1 MALEFTTVIGLEI
14 HIQLNT
20 KTKIFCNCSTDY
32 IGAVPNTNVCP
43 LCTGQPGTL
52 PVMNRQVVE
61 YGILGGLA
69 LHCGINKVTRFDRK
83 NYFYPDLPK
92 AYQISEFYMPLAEK
106 GYLMVTGDD
115 GQPHRIGI
123 TRLHLEEDAGKLVHG
138 AADGRIVGSVQSFVD
153 YNRSGVPLA
162 EVVSD
167 PDITSPR
174 EAREYVAAMRQLVR
188 YLGISDGDMEKG
200 SMRVDA
206 NISQK
211 VSDGRWGNRVEVKN
225 MNSLKALE
233 RALEYETLRQRDLL
247 TRGEHIVQETRNW
260 DDADGITTPS
270 RSKEESNDY
279 RYFPEPDLPPMLLTD
294 EHIEAIRRSMP
305 ELPDAK
311 RQRFLDEYG
320 LPLEDVLVLT
330 ETRDVADYYERTVK
344 AGGEPSRASNW
355 VRTDLLRVLREQ
367 NKDICDAPVSA
378 EVLAELIKLIADK
391 KISTTAAKD
400 VFDKLAQGGMS
411 LDQAITACG
420 VHIGAVDGDKLHSVI
435 KSVIEANAD
444 VVEIIRSGQ
453 DKNDKKMKYL
463 TGLVMKESRGQAKPA
478 DVSKALSDFFQ
489 KGSV

>member
-20 KTKIFCNCSTDY
+20 KTKIFCGCSTDY
-32 IGAVPNTNVCP
+32 IGAVPNTHICP
-43 LCTGQPGTL
+43 VCTGQPGAL
-52 PVMNRQVVE
+52 PVLNSKVVE
-61 YGILGGLA
+61 YGVRGGMA
-69 LHCGINKVTRFDRK
+69 LHCKINRLTRFDRK
-83 NYFYPDLPK
+83 NYFYADLPK
-92 AYQISEFYMPLAEK
+92 AYQISEYYVPIAEK
-106 GYLMVTGDD
+106 GWLTLPGDD
-115 GQPHRIGI
+115 GMPHKIGI

-153 YNRSGVPLA
+153 YNRGGVPLA
-162 EVVSD
+162 EVVSE

-174 EAREYVAAMRQLVR
+174 EAREYVSAMRQLVR

-247 TRGEHIVQETRNW
+247 ARGETVAQETRNW

-279 RYFPEPDLPPMLLTD
+279 RYFPEPDLPPLLLSD
-294 EHIEAIRRSMP
+294 EYIEHIRDTMP

-311 RQRFLDEYG
+311 RKRFLAEYQI
-320 LPLEDVLVLT
+320 PLEDVIVLT
-330 ETRDVADYYERTVK
+330 ETPELADYYEEVVK
-344 AGGEPSRASNW
+344 AGADPVRASNW
-355 VRTDLLRVLREQ
+355 VRTDMMRVLREQ
-367 NKDICDAPVSA
+367 GKEIGDAPVSPA
-378 EVLAELIKLIADK
+378 VLAELIVLVESK

-400 VFDKLAQGGMS
+400 VFEKLSSDGIS
-411 LDQAITACG
+411 LDKAIELCG
-420 VHIGAVDGDKLHSVI
+420 VRIGAVEGDTLREIVGSIV
-435 KSVIEANAD
+435 SANQDVAD
-444 VVEIIRSGQ
+444 VIRSGR
-453 DKNDKKMKYL
+453 DKKDKKFKFLM
-463 TGLVMKESRGQAKPA
+463 GLVMKESRGQAKP
-478 DVSKALSDFFQ
+478 DEVLKALNDFFA
-489 KGSV
+489 KS

>member
-20 KTKIFCNCSTDY
+20 KTKIFCGCSTDY
-32 IGAVPNTNVCP
+32 IGAVPNTHVCP
-43 LCTGQPGTL
+43 VCTGQPGAL
-52 PVMNRQVVE
+52 PVLNKKVVE
-61 YGILGGLA
+61 FGVRGGMA
-69 LHCGINKVTRFDRK
+69 LNCTINKLTRFDRK
-83 NYFYPDLPK
+83 NYFYADLPK
-92 AYQISEFYMPLAEK
+92 AYQITEYYVPIAEH
-106 GYLMVTGDD
+106 GYLTITGDD
-115 GQPHRIGI
+115 GKPRRIGI

-153 YNRSGVPLA
+153 YNRGGVPLA
-162 EVVSD
+162 EVVSE

-174 EAREYVAAMRQLVR
+174 EAKEYVSAMRQLVR

-247 TRGEHIVQETRNW
+247 TRGETIAQETRNW

-279 RYFPEPDLPPMLLTD
+279 RYFPEPDLPPLLLD
-294 EHIEAIRRSMP
+294 DAYIEHIRATMP

-311 RQRFLDEYG
+311 RARFEADYK
-320 LPLEDVLVLT
+320 LPYEDILVLT
-330 ETRDVADYYERTVK
+330 ETPETAAYYEEVVK
-344 AGGEPSRASNW
+344 AGADPVRASNW
-355 VRTDLLRVLREQ
+355 VRTDVLRILKEQ
-367 NKDICDAPVSA
+367 NRTIDNAPITPV
-378 EVLAELIKLIADK
+378 VLAELVKLVDGK

-400 VFDKLAQGGMS
+400 VFEKLVVENVS
-411 LDQAITACG
+411 LEQAIKACG
-420 VHIGAVDGDKLHSVI
+420 VQIGAVEGDKLKGI
-435 KSVIEANAD
+435 IETIAAANAD

-453 DKNDKKMKYL
+453 DKKDKKMKFL
-463 TGLVMKESRGQAKPA
+463 MGLVMKESRGQAKP
-478 DVSKALSDFFQ
+478 DEVLKALNEFFS
-489 KGSV
+489 KN

>member
-20 KTKIFCNCSTDY
+20 KTKIFCGCSTDY
-32 IGAVPNTNVCP
+32 IGAVPNSHVCP
-43 LCTGQPGTL
+43 VCTGQPGAL
-52 PVMNRQVVE
+52 PVLNKKVVE
-61 YGILGGLA
+61 YGVRGGMA
-69 LHCGINKVTRFDRK
+69 LHCKINKLTRFDRK
-83 NYFYPDLPK
+83 NYFYADLPK
-92 AYQISEFYMPLAEK
+92 AYQITEYYVPIAEG
-106 GYLMVTGDD
+106 GYLTITGDD
-115 GQPHRIGI
+115 GKPHRIGI

-153 YNRSGVPLA
+153 YNRGGVPLA
-162 EVVSD
+162 EVVSE

-174 EAREYVAAMRQLVR
+174 EAREYVSAMRQLVR

-247 TRGEHIVQETRNW
+247 TRGETIAQETRNW

-279 RYFPEPDLPPMLLTD
+279 RYFPEPDLPPLLLD
-294 EHIEAIRRSMP
+294 DEYIEHIRATMP

-311 RQRFLDEYG
+311 RERFLSQYG
-320 LPLEDVLVLT
+320 LPYEDVLVLT
-330 ETRDVADYYERTVK
+330 ETPELANYYESVVK
-344 AGGEPSRASNW
+344 AECNPVRASNW
-355 VRTDLLRVLREQ
+355 IRTDVMRVLKEQ
-367 NKDICDAPVSA
+367 NQDITSTPIAPD
-378 EVLAELIKLIADK
+378 VLAQLIRLVDDK

-400 VFDKLAQGGMS
+400 VFEKIVQNKITLEEAIKVCGVQIGAVEGDKLAGIIS
-411 LDQAITACG
+411 
-420 VHIGAVDGDKLHSVI
+420 AV
-435 KSVIEANAD
+435 ANANQD
-444 VVEIIRSGQ
+444 VVEVIRSGQ
-453 DKNDKKMKYL
+453 DKKDKKLKFLM
-463 TGLVMKESRGQAKPA
+463 GLVMKESRGQAKP
-478 DVSKALSDFFQ
+478 DEVLKALSDFFS
-489 KGSV
+489 KN

>member
-20 KTKIFCNCSTDY
+20 KTKIFCGCSTDY
-32 IGAVPNTNVCP
+32 IGAVPNSHVCP
-43 LCTGQPGTL
+43 VCAGQPGAL
-52 PVMNRQVVE
+52 PVLNKKVVE
-61 YGILGGLA
+61 YGVRGGMA
-69 LHCGINKVTRFDRK
+69 LHCKINKLTRFDRK
-83 NYFYPDLPK
+83 NYFYADLPK
-92 AYQISEFYMPLAEK
+92 AYQITEYYVPIVEG
-106 GYLMVTGDD
+106 GYLTITGDD
-115 GQPHRIGI
+115 GKPHRIGI

-153 YNRSGVPLA
+153 YNRGGVPLA
-162 EVVSD
+162 EVVSE

-174 EAREYVAAMRQLVR
+174 EAREYVSAMRQLVR

-247 TRGEHIVQETRNW
+247 TRGETIAQETRNW

-279 RYFPEPDLPPMLLTD
+279 RYFPEPDLPPLLLD
-294 EHIEAIRRSMP
+294 DEYIEHIRATMP

-311 RQRFLDEYG
+311 RERFLSQYG
-320 LPLEDVLVLT
+320 LPYEDVLVLT
-330 ETRDVADYYERTVK
+330 ETPELANYYESVVK
-344 AGGEPSRASNW
+344 AECNPVRASNW
-355 VRTDLLRVLREQ
+355 IRTDVMRVLKEQ
-367 NKDICDAPVSA
+367 NQDITSAPIA
-378 EVLAELIKLIADK
+378 PDVLAQLIRLVDDK

-400 VFDKLAQGGMS
+400 VFEKIVQNKITLEEAIKVCGVQIGAVEGDKLAGIIS
-411 LDQAITACG
+411 
-420 VHIGAVDGDKLHSVI
+420 AV
-435 KSVIEANAD
+435 ANANQD
-444 VVEIIRSGQ
+444 VVEVIRSGQ
-453 DKNDKKMKYL
+453 DKKDKKLKFLM
-463 TGLVMKESRGQAKPA
+463 GLVMKESRGQAKP
-478 DVSKALSDFFQ
+478 DEVLKALSEFFS
-489 KGSV
+489 KN

>member
-20 KTKIFCNCSTDY
+20 KTKIFCGCSTDY
-32 IGAVPNTNVCP
+32 IGAVPNTHICP
-43 LCTGQPGTL
+43 VCTGQPGAL
-52 PVMNRQVVE
+52 PVLNSKVVE
-61 YGILGGLA
+61 YGVRGGMA
-69 LHCGINKVTRFDRK
+69 LHCKINRLTRFDRK
-83 NYFYPDLPK
+83 NYFYADLPK
-92 AYQISEFYMPLAEK
+92 AYQISEYYVPIAEK
-106 GYLMVTGDD
+106 GWLSLPGDD
-115 GQPHRIGI
+115 GMPHKIGI

-153 YNRSGVPLA
+153 YNRGGVPLA
-162 EVVSD
+162 EVVSE

-174 EAREYVAAMRQLVR
+174 EAREYVSAMRQLVR

-247 TRGEHIVQETRNW
+247 ARGETVAQETRNW

-279 RYFPEPDLPPMLLTD
+279 RYFPEPDLPPLLLSD
-294 EHIEAIRRSMP
+294 EYIEHIRDTMP

-311 RQRFLDEYG
+311 RKRFLAEYQI
-320 LPLEDVLVLT
+320 PLEDVIVLT
-330 ETRDVADYYERTVK
+330 ETPELADYYEEVVK
-344 AGGEPSRASNW
+344 AGADPVRASNW
-355 VRTDLLRVLREQ
+355 VRTDMMRVLREQ
-367 NKDICDAPVSA
+367 GKEIGDAPVSPA
-378 EVLAELIKLIADK
+378 VLAELIVLVESK

-400 VFDKLAQGGMS
+400 VFEKLSSDGIS
-411 LDQAITACG
+411 LDKAIELCG
-420 VHIGAVDGDKLHSVI
+420 VRIGAVEGDTLREIVGSIV
-435 KSVIEANAD
+435 SANQDVAD
-444 VVEIIRSGQ
+444 VIRSGR
-453 DKNDKKMKYL
+453 DKKDKKLKFLM
-463 TGLVMKESRGQAKPA
+463 GLVMKESRGQAKP
-478 DVSKALSDFFQ
+478 DEVLKALNDFFA
-489 KGSV
+489 KS

>member
-32 IGAVPNTNVCP
+32 IGATPNTHVCP
-43 LCTGQPGTL
+43 VCTGQPGAL
-52 PVMNRQVVE
+52 PVLNKKVVE
-61 YGILGGLA
+61 YGVRGGMA
-69 LHCGINKVTRFDRK
+69 LHCKINKLTRFDRK
-83 NYFYPDLPK
+83 NYFYADLPK
-92 AYQISEFYMPLAEK
+92 AYQITEYYVPIAEH
-106 GYLMVTGDD
+106 GYLTITGDN
-115 GQPHRIGI
+115 GEPHRIGI

-153 YNRSGVPLA
+153 YNRGGVPLA

-174 EAREYVAAMRQLVR
+174 EAKEYVAAMRQLVR

-247 TRGEHIVQETRNW
+247 TRGETIVQETRNW

-279 RYFPEPDLPPMLLTD
+279 RYFPEPDLPPLLLD
-294 EHIEAIRRSMP
+294 DEYIEHIRQTMP
-305 ELPDAK
+305 ELPEAK
-311 RQRFLDEYG
+311 RERFKAEYG
-320 LPLEDVLVLT
+320 LSAEDIAVLT
-330 ETRDVADYYERTVK
+330 ETPEVAAYYEAVVK
-344 AGGEPSRASNW
+344 AGGNPARSSNW
-355 VRTDLLRVLREQ
+355 VRTDVMRVLREQ
-367 NKDICDAPVSA
+367 GREIDQAPVSPD
-378 EVLAELIKLIADK
+378 VLAKLIQLVDEK

-400 VFDKLAQGGMS
+400 VFEKLVPGTLS
-411 LDQAITACG
+411 LDQAIKECG
-420 VHIGAVDGDKLHSVI
+420 VQIGAVAGDKLNAII
-435 KSVIEANAD
+435 KSIASANSD
-444 VVEIIRSGQ
+444 VVEVIKAGQ
-453 DKNDKKMKYL
+453 DKKDKKLKFLM
-463 TGLVMKESRGQAKPA
+463 GLVMKESRGQAKP
-478 DVSKALSDFFQ
+478 DEVLKALNEFFS
-489 KGSV
+489 KN

>member
-20 KTKIFCNCSTDY
+20 KTKIFCGCSTDY
-32 IGAVPNTNVCP
+32 IGAVPNSHVCP
-43 LCTGQPGTL
+43 VCTGQPGAL
-52 PVMNRQVVE
+52 PVLNKKVVE
-61 YGILGGLA
+61 YGVRGGMA
-69 LHCGINKVTRFDRK
+69 LHCKINKLTRFDRK
-83 NYFYPDLPK
+83 NYFYADLPK
-92 AYQISEFYMPLAEK
+92 AYQITEYYVPSAEG
-106 GYLMVTGDD
+106 GYLTITGDD
-115 GQPHRIGI
+115 GNPHRIGI

-153 YNRSGVPLA
+153 YNRGGVPLA
-162 EVVSD
+162 EVVSE

-174 EAREYVAAMRQLVR
+174 EAREYVSAMRQLVR

-247 TRGEHIVQETRNW
+247 TRGETIAQETRNW

-279 RYFPEPDLPPMLLTD
+279 RYFPEPDLPPLLLD
-294 EHIEAIRRSMP
+294 DEYIEHIRATMP

-311 RQRFLDEYG
+311 RERFLSQYG
-320 LPLEDVLVLT
+320 LPYEDVLVLT
-330 ETRDVADYYERTVK
+330 ETPELANYYESVVK
-344 AGGEPSRASNW
+344 AECNPVRASNW
-355 VRTDLLRVLREQ
+355 IRTDVMRVLKEQ
-367 NKDICDAPVSA
+367 NQDITSAPVA
-378 EVLAELIKLIADK
+378 PDVLAQLIRLVDDK

-400 VFDKLAQGGMS
+400 VFEKIVQNKITLEEAIKVCGVQIGAVEGDKLAGIIS
-411 LDQAITACG
+411 
-420 VHIGAVDGDKLHSVI
+420 AV
-435 KSVIEANAD
+435 ANANQD
-444 VVEIIRSGQ
+444 VVEVIRSGQ
-453 DKNDKKMKYL
+453 DKKDKKLKFLM
-463 TGLVMKESRGQAKPA
+463 GLVMKESRGQAKP
-478 DVSKALSDFFQ
+478 DEVLKALSDFFS
-489 KGSV
+489 KN

>member
-20 KTKIFCNCSTDY
+20 KTKIFCGCSTDY
-32 IGAVPNTNVCP
+32 IGATPNTHICP
-43 LCTGQPGTL
+43 VCTGQPGAL
-52 PVMNRQVVE
+52 PVLNKKVVE
-61 YGILGGLA
+61 FGVRGGMA
-69 LHCGINKVTRFDRK
+69 LHCKINKLTRFDRK

-92 AYQISEFYMPLAEK
+92 AYQISEYYVPIAEK
-106 GYLMVTGDD
+106 GYVTIPGDD
-115 GQPHRIGI
+115 GQPRRIGI
-123 TRLHLEEDAGKLVHG
+123 TRLHLEEDAGKLVHV

-153 YNRSGVPLA
+153 YNRGGVPLA
-162 EVVSD
+162 EVVSE

-247 TRGEHIVQETRNW
+247 SRGEHIAQETRNW

-279 RYFPEPDLPPMLLTD
+279 RYFPEPDLPPLLLD
-294 EHIEAIRRSMP
+294 DEYIEHIRATMP

-311 RQRFLDEYG
+311 RERFAEQYK
-320 LPLEDVLVLT
+320 LPMDDILVLT
-330 ETRDVADYYERTVK
+330 ETPDVAAYYEAVVA
-344 AGGEPSRASNW
+344 AGADPVRSSNW
-355 VRTDLLRVLREQ
+355 VRTDLMRVLKEQ
-367 NKDICDAPVSA
+367 GKDICDAPIA
-378 EVLAELIKLIADK
+378 ADVLAQLIKLIGDK
-391 KISTTAAKD
+391 KISTTAGKD
-400 VFDKLAQGGMS
+400 VFDTMIRENVALEK
-411 LDQAITACG
+411 AIELCG
-420 VHIGAVDGDKLHSVI
+420 IQIGAVEGSRLASIIESVCA
-435 KSVIEANAD
+435 ANAD
-444 VVEIIRSGQ
+444 VVDVIRSGL
-453 DKNDKKMKYL
+453 DKKDKKKKFLM
-463 TGLVMKESRGQAKPA
+463 GLVMKESRGQAKPPEVA
-478 DVSKALSDFFQ
+478 KALDDFLS
-489 KGSV
+489 KD